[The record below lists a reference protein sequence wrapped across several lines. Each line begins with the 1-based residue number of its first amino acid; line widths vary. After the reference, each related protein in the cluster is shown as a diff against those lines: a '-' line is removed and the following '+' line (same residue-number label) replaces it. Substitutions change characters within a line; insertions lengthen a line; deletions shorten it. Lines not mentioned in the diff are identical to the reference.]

1 MPPPFLTIDPRTSPI
16 TLSPF
21 PSPKISPKSDTDDL
35 GPRQDDD
42 DLVSPLTPND
52 YSRLSGFPQLSNFDF
67 AFDDRSSLNNLP
79 SPSGSRR
86 PSETTSVEQLV
97 RPAPVAQNSPPAS
110 SPSIAAPAAPVAP
123 PQLSIVVPSNAVAG
137 GVHRPAV
144 ATVEDAEAPPPYSRY
159 AGASQ
164 PPPAPGTAWGGAA
177 ARVAGVQNMP
187 PVAPA
192 AVYTRGHQGFA
203 SAAGA
208 PINGNPRRQS
218 GQRGL
223 HALALADQSQQQQG
237 GQLSKQDTWRE
248 KITAG
253 YWETEVEVET
263 GSENKRLTRK
273 GRRCIFA
280 ATGLVILVMAIV
292 AIVVGVVT
300 TRKNK
305 HDSDSNGAPRE
316 PSAVQSFPELPEGTY
331 VIKLQ
336 GRPKKLDSCVSPS
349 SLWSCDLPSDSLF
362 STTVSPSNHSAPSES
377 HFTINIRKGTE
388 PSTGPNYYIS
398 LVTQDSSSIEHDS
411 GQTPSPVSSSAP
423 SRTPET
429 LLLSK
434 PPRRRG
440 LRFKRQDS
448 SAPAK
453 NLLPEIAKD
462 QPLQFFDGGNDT
474 EHYEF
479 QTHYTKTIRI
489 PSPAESSASDPTGR
503 LPSDAGPGTYEW
515 EQTRFKIVIWTKKRS
530 DVDSQASDDFPF
542 AVSIVEDRDDEKGPI
557 TYKYGPDQ
565 SKTIQEKSGEA
576 ARCLCEWRS

>member
-1 MPPPFLTIDPRTSPI
+1 
-16 TLSPF
+16 
-21 PSPKISPKSDTDDL
+21 
-35 GPRQDDD
+35 
-42 DLVSPLTPND
+42 
-52 YSRLSGFPQLSNFDF
+52 
-67 AFDDRSSLNNLP
+67 
-79 SPSGSRR
+79 
-86 PSETTSVEQLV
+86 
-97 RPAPVAQNSPPAS
+97 
-110 SPSIAAPAAPVAP
+110 
-123 PQLSIVVPSNAVAG
+123 
-137 GVHRPAV
+137 
-144 ATVEDAEAPPPYSRY
+144 
-159 AGASQ
+159 
-164 PPPAPGTAWGGAA
+164 
-177 ARVAGVQNMP
+177 MP
-187 PVAPA
+187 PVVPVA
-192 AVYTRGHQGFA
+192 AHARGHQGFA

-223 HALALADQSQQQQG
+223 HALALAGQSQQQQG

-263 GSENKRLTRK
+263 GGENKRLTRK

-280 ATGLVILVMAIV
+280 ATGLVLLVMVIV

-305 HDSDSNGAPRE
+305 HDSGPDGAPKE
-316 PSAVQSFPELPEGTY
+316 PSAVESLPELPEGTY

-336 GRPKKLDSCVSPS
+336 GRPKMLDLCVSPS

-362 STTVSPSNHSAPSES
+362 STTVSPSNHSVPSES
-377 HFTINIRKGTE
+377 RFTINIRKGTE

-398 LVTQDSSSIEHDS
+398 LVSQDSRSIEQNPDRTAS
-411 GQTPSPVSSSAP
+411 KTPSPVSSSAP

-434 PPRRRG
+434 PLRKRG

-453 NLLPEIAKD
+453 NLLPEIAKN
-462 QPLQFFDGGNDT
+462 QPLQFFGGENDT

-479 QTHYTKTIRI
+479 QTHYTKTVRI
-489 PSPAESSASDPTGR
+489 PSPAESSGSDPAGR

-515 EQTRFKIVIWTKKRS
+515 ERTGFKIVIWTKKRS
-530 DVDSQASDDFPF
+530 DGRAELVDSQASDDFPF

-565 SKTIQEKSGEA
+565 SKTIQEKSGET